1 MEKKINITVFFI
13 LIFSFSIVLFI
24 KKDSLLSSSERRYLT
39 QAPSIELSDLK
50 DGTFDD
56 NLEDY
61 LLDQF
66 PARDSF
72 RALKA
77 FANYNLFFKLENQG
91 IIINNGSMI
100 DFVDSYNYDS
110 VDDTIIKI
118 NKLKNNMFSN
128 NKCYFAL
135 IPDKSCLCNL
145 SGMDYDYSKI
155 EGIVKNTLDPTITY
169 IPIGQNLTLDDY
181 YKTDSHWSQ
190 EQLIDT
196 RDILLST
203 MGCKATSSQYTS
215 NTINDYVGVYAG
227 KSALSYIKDE
237 IIYLSNEYIDAC
249 EVYNY
254 ETIKTTPV
262 YDLNKLHD
270 KKSLDK
276 YDIFLSG
283 ATPLLKITTPNNNNK
298 TLVIFRD
305 SYGSSLA
312 PLMLEAYETVYLVDI
327 RYMDSSYIDDY
338 INIENNY
345 DVLFIYSTS
354 IINIPNNFKIK

>member
-1 MEKKINITVFFI
+1 MEKKINIAIFFI

-39 QAPSIELSDLK
+39 QASSIELSDLK

-91 IIINNGSMI
+91 IIIKDGTMI
-100 DFVDSYNYDS
+100 DYVESYNYDS

-128 NKCYFAL
+128 NNCYFVL
-135 IPDKSCLCNL
+135 IPDKSSICEV
-145 SGMDYDYSKI
+145 SGMDYDYRII
-155 EGIVKNTLDPTITY
+155 EEIVTDSLNSTITY
-169 IPIGQNLTLDDY
+169 IPISESLTLNDY

-190 EQLIDT
+190 DSLLDT
-196 RDILLST
+196 RDILLNN
-203 MGCKATSSQYTS
+203 MGCDTMTSSYTT
-215 NTINDYVGVYAG
+215 NTIEDYVGIYAC

-254 ETIKTTPV
+254 ETNKTTPV
-262 YDLNKLHD
+262 YDLDKLHD
-270 KKSLDK
+270 EKSLDK

-283 ATPLLKITTPNNNNK
+283 ATPLLKITTPNSNNK